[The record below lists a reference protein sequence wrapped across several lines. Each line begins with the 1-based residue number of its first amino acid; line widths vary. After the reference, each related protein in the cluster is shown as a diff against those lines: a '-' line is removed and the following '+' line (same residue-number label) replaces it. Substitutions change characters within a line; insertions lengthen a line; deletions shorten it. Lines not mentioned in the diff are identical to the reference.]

1 MARDRNREA
10 WEHDLEARQ
19 RNIVFPD
26 TVANEARFWR
36 NLTSGK
42 QRITGATAVYISIYL
57 LTAVGLVL
65 GLMSGQLFELRRVG
79 LPWWWRVITVGGL
92 WAVVSTLMGG
102 LLLLIRWR
110 VSKVMTRPRGK

>member
-1 MARDRNREA
+1 MAGDREREV

-36 NLTSGK
+36 NLIRGK
-42 QRITGATAVYISIYL
+42 QRIAGAKAVYIAIFG

-65 GLMSGQLFELRRVG
+65 GLMSGQLEELRRAG
-79 LPWWWRVITVGGL
+79 LPWWQRVITVGAE
-92 WAVVSTLMGG
+92 WAVVFALIGG

-110 VSKVMTRPRGK
+110 AKKVVGPRGK